1 MKKTIGP
8 GQKKPAKNTLPGKK
22 GDDTRKMIL
31 AAARQIF
38 AAHPYNAAS
47 IRMIATQGDFYHG
60 LIRYHFPSKAGIF
73 EAVMEDACRSLVQAN
88 KEWLVEISTFPP
100 EKALSTYLDR
110 FIEYFQKQPAVLRII
125 INNLSHENLATL
137 PGYHHL
143 TGFLADTR
151 RDFEAIFPNLFAF
164 GDVSRFLSSLNAL
177 ILHFLGAGSIEA
189 QIMGFPSQSRDYLQ
203 WVKQTLFFIFLPVLE
218 NAVRQSSGSATDTG
232 K

>member
-1 MKKTIGP
+1 MKRATKA
-8 GQKKPAKNTLPGKK
+8 GQKKPAQPGVPGKK
-22 GDDTRKMIL
+22 RDDTRKMIL

-88 KEWLVEISTFPP
+88 KVWLVEISTFPP

-125 INNLSHENLATL
+125 INNLSHENPATL

-151 RDFEAIFPNLFAF
+151 RDFETIFPHLFAF
-164 GDVSRFLSSLNAL
+164 GDVSRFLSSLNA
-177 ILHFLGAGSIEA
+177 
-189 QIMGFPSQSRDYLQ
+189 
-203 WVKQTLFFIFLPVLE
+203 
-218 NAVRQSSGSATDTG
+218 
-232 K
+232 